1 MPRLLRRR
9 TLERRLFA
17 WLLALTLIPALLV
30 LGATAWVGRGA
41 VQWFGTLGPWA
52 EVSASGRDLLEAIG
66 SAART
71 DTTIR
76 HAAERHRAELSASLI
91 QAGRWS
97 FLGNRVLGLLPWLVF
112 AFALLLAAIALYVS
126 RKLARELSRPI
137 NELVDWSDR
146 IARDQ
151 PLPDPAPRE
160 RREVREVQSLRQSFR
175 RAAVELTAARER
187 ALQQERMRAWGEMAR
202 RVAHEM
208 KNPLTPL
215 RLAAHRLRTTAPEA
229 TGLRESLVVIDEET
243 ARLESLARQFSQ
255 LGRPADGPR
264 SYIDMVELLGALLDS
279 DVPQP
284 IKTQLAAEPT
294 ELPQVYGDYNALRQ
308 AFRNIVRNA
317 VEALEDNR
325 VPPVVKVSIREDLS
339 VSRGVTVRIEDNGP
353 GLPDISALQLF
364 EPDFTGKARGT
375 GLGLAIAL
383 QSVQAHG
390 GSISAERASGGG
402 AAFIVTLP
410 ATGTA
415 TSALE

>member
-17 WLLALTLIPALLV
+17 WLLALTLLPALLV
-30 LGATAWVGRGA
+30 LGTTAWVGRGA
-41 VQWFGTLGPWA
+41 LQWFGTLGPWA
-52 EVSASGRDLLEAIG
+52 EVSESGRELVDAI
-66 SAART
+66 APIART
-71 DTTIR
+71 DTTIAR
-76 HAAERHRAELSASLI
+76 AAERHRSELSASLV

-97 FLGNRVLGLLPWLVF
+97 FLGHRVLGLLPWLVF
-112 AFALLLAAIALYVS
+112 IFALLLAAIALYVS

-146 IARDQ
+146 IAQ
-151 PLPDPAPRE
+151 NQSLPDPAPRE

-175 RAAVELTAARER
+175 RAAVELSAARER
-187 ALQQERMRAWGEMAR
+187 ALQQERVRAWGEMAR

-215 RLAAHRLRTTAPEA
+215 RLAAHRLQATATESSSV
-229 TGLRESLVVIDEET
+229 RESLIVIDEET
-243 ARLESLARQFSQ
+243 ARLEALAKQFSQ

-264 SYIDMVELLGALLDS
+264 SDIDLVELLGALLES
-279 DVPQP
+279 DVPP
-284 IKTQLAAEPT
+284 DINTELVAPER

-317 VEALEDNR
+317 VEALEGRAAPAIR
-325 VPPVVKVSIREDLS
+325 VSVGVSAADANIL
-339 VSRGVTVRIEDNGP
+339 TARIEDNGP
-353 GLPDISALQLF
+353 GLPDTPAMQLF

-390 GSISAERASGGG
+390 GSISAESAKDGG

-410 ATGTA
+410 SAGTA

>member
-52 EVSASGRDLLEAIG
+52 EVSESGRALIEAVEPV
-66 SAART
+66 ART

-76 HAAERHRAELSASLI
+76 HAAERHRAELSASLV

-97 FLGNRVLGLLPWLVF
+97 FLGHRVLGLLPWLVF
-112 AFALLLAAIALYVS
+112 VFALLLAFIALYVS
-126 RKLARELSRPI
+126 RKLAHELSRPI

-146 IARDQ
+146 IARNQ
-151 PLPDPAPRE
+151 SLPDPAPRE

-175 RAAVELTAARER
+175 RAAIELSAARER

-215 RLAAHRLRTTAPEA
+215 RLAAHRLRSTAPEL
-229 TGLRESLVVIDEET
+229 TSLHEPLTVIDEET
-243 ARLESLARQFSQ
+243 ARLETLARQFSQ

-264 SYIDMVELLGALLDS
+264 SAVDLVELLGSLLDS
-279 DVPQP
+279 DVPP
-284 IKTQLAAEPT
+284 GIETQLIAPET
-294 ELPQVYGDYNALRQ
+294 ELPQVYADYNALRQ

-317 VEALEDNR
+317 VEALEENR
-325 VPPVVKVSIREDLS
+325 VPRVVRVYINEDSTTAGSLA
-339 VSRGVTVRIEDNGP
+339 VRIEDNGP
-353 GLPDISALQLF
+353 GLPDSPALQLF

-390 GSISAERASGGG
+390 GSISAETVRGGG
-402 AAFIVTLP
+402 AAFTVTLP